1 MDGAI
6 VVIDLILGVEKHF
19 LEKHPAA
26 ITTMSFYEDKA
37 LISGSVDGR
46 VNISDLENLDKKKA
60 ATSNSVLRFSKCQ
73 NCQDRKIPV
82 AKVDTSTEFGIAM
95 AVDIEGNCRFYDLLR
110 FRKMGK
116 LSSGQARVAD
126 EAKEGPHKFKLMQ
139 NVCLEMT
146 QDALLGI
153 TQTSAIFK
161 DEVAAAGGAE
171 AASAPVEAPPAKEP
185 AKGGK
190 NAPPVEE
197 VEEAEPVP
205 DTFEAEVLKDGLYS
219 DDKGR
224 IKSLED
230 IA

>member
-1 MDGAI
+1 
-6 VVIDLILGVEKHF
+6 
-19 LEKHPAA
+19 
-26 ITTMSFYEDKA
+26 MSFYEDKA

-46 VNISDLENLDKKKA
+46 VNIADLENLDKKKVA
-60 ATSNSVLRFSKCQ
+60 SSNSLLRFSKCQ

-82 AKVDTSTEFGIAM
+82 AKVDTSSEFGIAM
-95 AVDIEGNCRFYDLLR
+95 AVDIEGNCRFYDVLR

-116 LSSGQARVAD
+116 LSSGQARAAD
-126 EAKEGPHKFKLMQ
+126 DAKEGPHKFKLMQ
-139 NVCLEMT
+139 NICLEMT

-153 TQTSAIFK
+153 TQTSTIFK
-161 DEVAAAGGAE
+161 EE
-171 AASAPVEAPPAKEP
+171 AAEDGDADPATAPAEAPPAKEP
-185 AKGGK
+185 TKGGK

-219 DDKGR
+219 DDKDK
-224 IKSLED
+224 IKSLDD